1 MLGRRLAAAAPT
13 FDDRTP
19 GCHEGDALGPVFPFM
34 GHIPKV
40 VLEECSLG
48 KPEASFHDGLKAGV
62 VGPG

>member
-19 GCHEGDALGPVFPFM
+19 GCHEGDALGPVFSFL
-34 GHIPKV
+34 GHIPKEV
-40 VLEECSLG
+40 MWLR

-62 VGPG
+62 VDPG